1 MFSHEIFSNKRVS
14 RIGLSQ
20 FLVLEKSR
28 RLQFALSVKMWI
40 CIELL
45 IHSLIHLVV
54 KILRTGRFL
63 LYDNTTTSLII
74 WILMLIVRIEKERSL
89 VLSIS
94 DFVIL
99 ILISRVS
106 IFEQM
111 GKLGGLES
119 EGL

>member
-20 FLVLEKSR
+20 VLVLEKSR

-45 IHSLIHLVV
+45 IHSLIHLVD
-54 KILRTGRFL
+54 KILKRGRFL